1 MGNRKKRKR
10 EMYRMRHQQ
19 SERIGHWDN
28 RDIVRYHYAPRVMS
42 PTRYSNNV
50 TPVNNG
56 MVRPPTIGARRVR
69 QTPTY
74 ESHIFTRHE
83 WRETLP
89 HQPAPSHHTETR
101 SVHSQAQSQQQSQA
115 QSQQQA

>member
-1 MGNRKKRKR
+1 
-10 EMYRMRHQQ
+10 MYRMRHQQ

-42 PTRYSNNV
+42 PTKYNTQARQVESNL
-50 TPVNNG
+50 
-56 MVRPPTIGARRVR
+56 VRPPTIGARAVR

-89 HQPAPSHHTETR
+89 HQPAPSHHTETQ
-101 SVHSQAQSQQQSQA
+101 SVRSQAQSQA
-115 QSQQQA
+115 QSQPQA